1 MIKDLLRAIK
11 EFLIEYISHRLF
23 IISVIFFVL
32 FSILIFRLFKLQ
44 IIEGQE
50 HLENFTYKAKKTL
63 TVEASRGNIY
73 DRDGNLLAYNKLA
86 YAVTFENNN
95 RLADVARENDVT
107 ENELKN
113 AIVAKTINILEK
125 HGDRLNVNFPIACN
139 NGILSFTTNT
149 KAEKLRF
156 LADVYGYG
164 SADQL
169 TDIEKNSSARV
180 VFDYLSD
187 EKYFD
192 ISSEYEIEE
201 ALKIMSVRYALWL
214 NRYQQYISVNIAMD
228 ISEDSVAE
236 LKENSAELLGIDVVV
251 DSIRVYNDSEYFA
264 HIIGY
269 IGTISTDEMKEYNE
283 NLSEKDQY
291 NSSDMIGKTGLE
303 KKYESTLRGTNGIEE
318 IYVDNLGKI
327 IERSDKQDS
336 IAGQDIYLTIK
347 TDLQKYCY
355 DTLEKEI
362 SSVLLSNIT
371 DEKVDD
377 DKTKDKRIPISDV
390 YFALF
395 DNNALDISHMSG
407 NEAGETEKLI
417 NSKLEDSRKNAIAQI
432 SSKLKINETV
442 ESEEVNGSDS
452 SDDKK
457 DSKESIKSDNKKDDD
472 PEYETYMSYI
482 YSMLCD
488 NGIYNTKT
496 IDSTDETYK
505 KYIADDISLGT
516 YLRYAINKG
525 AIDISSF
532 DLSND
537 YYDSD
542 EVFDA
547 LISYLEKELSNDRE
561 FDKKV
566 LKYMIKK
573 GVINGTNVITVL
585 YEQGILDKKKDK
597 DYKDF
602 VSGKLSD
609 YKFIRKKIDKL
620 EITPAQLALDPC
632 EGSVVVTDTNTG
644 EILAMV
650 SYPSYNNNRLTNS
663 IDADYYAKLI
673 EDKTKPLYNRA
684 TQQRTAPGSTYKML
698 TTIAAVEEKAI
709 DLDTIIDDD
718 GIYTKVDP
726 PAKCWYYPGKH
737 GKIGIE
743 EALEVSCN
751 YFFYETGYR
760 LGGGDDHF
768 SDSDGLAKLAKYAG
782 MFGLDTNSGIELDEI
797 KPKISDETVVRSAI
811 GQGTN
816 AYTPTQLSRYVTTLA
831 TSGTC
836 YDLSIIKEIKDISGN
851 TTYENP
857 HNVHGTLSFDQ
868 SLWNTVHN
876 GMRRV
881 IKNHTDENMIINQI
895 KVDVAGK
902 TGTAE
907 ENLARPAH
915 ALFVSYA
922 PFNKPEISVTTVIPY
937 GYSSGNAEELAGF
950 IYAYYFDPKALEN
963 ASITGNVNMSD

>member
-1 MIKDLLRAIK
+1 MMIRELLHAIK

-23 IISVIFFVL
+23 IVSVVFFLL
-32 FSILIFRLFKLQ
+32 FTILISNLFRLQ
-44 IIEGQE
+44 IIEGRE
-50 HLENFTYKAKKTL
+50 HLENFTYKSKKTI

-73 DRDGNLLAYNKLA
+73 DCDGNLLAYNRLA

-95 RLADVARENDVT
+95 QLSEVARQNNIT
-107 ENELKN
+107 ENEMKN
-113 AIVAKTINILEK
+113 LIVAKTIHILEK
-125 HGDRLNVNFPIACN
+125 HNDTISVNFPLEYS
-139 NGILSFTTNT
+139 NGSFKFTTSSNS
-149 KAEKLRF
+149 EKLRF
-156 LADVYGYG
+156 LADIYGYG
-164 SADQL
+164 SSDEL
-169 TDIEKNSSARV
+169 TDKERNSTAEDVFNYLAGEKN
-180 VFDYLSD
+180 FNISD
-187 EKYFD
+187 EYDK
-192 ISSEYEIEE
+192 EE

-214 NRYQQYISVNIAMD
+214 NRFQQYISVNIAMD
-228 ISEDSVAE
+228 ISDESVAE

-251 DSIRVYNDSEYFA
+251 DSIRIYNDAEYFA

-269 IGTISTDEMKEYNE
+269 IGTISTDEMNEYNE
-283 NLSEKDQY
+283 NLSKENKYD
-291 NSSDMIGKTGLE
+291 SRDMIGKTGLE

-327 IERSDKQDS
+327 IERSDQQDS
-336 IAGQDIYLTIK
+336 VAGRDIYLTINS
-347 TDLQKYCY
+347 DLQKYCY

-362 SSVLLSNIT
+362 ASVLLANIT
-371 DEKVDD
+371 DQEVDE
-377 DKTKDKRIPISDV
+377 DKTIDKRIPIYDV
-390 YFALF
+390 YYALF
-395 DNNALDISHMSG
+395 DNNALDITHLAEKDAG
-407 NEAGETEKLI
+407 TYEKQVNNVLNE
-417 NSKLEDSRKNAIAQI
+417 SKNHAISEICNIFKTSEI
-432 SSKLKINETV
+432 SDAEL
-442 ESEEVNGSDS
+442 
-452 SDDKK
+452 
-457 DSKESIKSDNKKDDD
+457 D
-472 PEYETYMSYI
+472 PEYESYMDYI
-482 YSMLCD
+482 YKMLAN

-505 KYIADDISLGT
+505 QFVAEEISLGT
-516 YLRYAINKG
+516 YLHYAINQG

-532 DLSND
+532 NLSND
-537 YYDSD
+537 YYDSN
-542 EVFDA
+542 EVYSA
-547 LISYLEKELSNDRE
+547 LVEYIKDELSDDTDFN
-561 FDKKV
+561 KLV
-566 LKYMIKK
+566 MKYMIKS
-573 GVINGTNVITVL
+573 GVVNGTQVIQIMF
-585 YEQGILDKKKDK
+585 EQKLLDKEKDK

-602 VSGKLSD
+602 ASGKLSD
-609 YKFIRKKIDKL
+609 YKFIRRKINNL
-620 EITPAQLALDPC
+620 EVTPAQLALDPC

-644 EILAMV
+644 EIRAMV
-650 SYPSYNNNRLTNS
+650 SYPSYDNNRLTNS

-673 EDKTKPLYNRA
+673 ADKTKPLYNRA

-709 DLDTIIDDD
+709 DIDTIIDAE

-737 GKIGIE
+737 GEIGIE

-751 YFFYETGYR
+751 YFFYEVGYR
-760 LGGGDDHF
+760 LGGGEDHF
-768 SDSDGLAKLAKYAG
+768 SDNDGLKKLAKYAG

-797 KPKISDETVVRSAI
+797 DPKVSDETVVRSAI

-816 AYTPTQLSRYVTTLA
+816 AYTPTQLSRYVTTIA

-836 YDLSIIKEIKDISGN
+836 YDLSIIKEIRDITGN
-851 TTYENP
+851 ITYENP
-857 HNVHGTLSFDQ
+857 HTVHGTLNFDNK
-868 SLWNTVHN
+868 LWTTVHN

-881 IKNHTDENMIINQI
+881 IKNHTPEDMIINQI

-922 PFNKPEISVTTVIPY
+922 PFVKPEISVTTIIPY

>member
-1 MIKDLLRAIK
+1 MIKDLLHAIK
-11 EFLIEYISHRLF
+11 EFLLEYISHRLF
-23 IISVIFFVL
+23 ILSVVFFLL
-32 FSILIFRLFKLQ
+32 FSALIVRLFRLQ

-50 HLENFTYKAKKTL
+50 HLENFTYKSKKTL

-86 YAVTFENNN
+86 YSLTFENNN
-95 RLADVARENDVT
+95 GLPDIARANGVS

-113 AIVAKTINILEK
+113 AIVAKTIHILEK
-125 HGDRLNVNFPIACN
+125 HNDELDVSFPIAIDEY
-139 NGILSFTTNT
+139 GKLKFTTSTNS
-149 KAEKLRF
+149 EKLRF
-156 LADVYGYG
+156 LADIYGHT
-164 SADQL
+164 SSDEL
-169 TDIEKNSSARV
+169 SDSEKNNTAQE
-180 VFDYLSD
+180 VFDFLAGD
-187 EKYFD
+187 KNFD
-192 ISSEYEIEE
+192 ISDTYSTDE

-214 NRYQQYISVNIAMD
+214 NRFQQYISVTIAMD
-228 ISEDSVAE
+228 ISEESVAE
-236 LKENSAELLGIDVVV
+236 LEENSADLLGMEVVV
-251 DSIRVYNDSEYFA
+251 DSIRIYNDAEYFA

-283 NLSEKDQY
+283 SLSDENKY
-291 NSSDMIGKTGLE
+291 GSHDMIGKTGLE
-303 KKYESTLRGTNGIEE
+303 KKYESTLRGTNGVEE

-327 IERSDKQDS
+327 IERSDAKDS
-336 IAGQDIYLTIK
+336 IAGQDIYLTIRS
-347 TDLQKYCY
+347 DLQKYCY

-362 SSVLLSNIT
+362 ASVLLTNIT
-371 DEKVDD
+371 DEQVDE
-377 DKTKDKRIPISDV
+377 DKTKDKRIPIYDV
-390 YFALF
+390 YYALF
-395 DNNALDISHMSG
+395 DNNAINISHLAFDDAKTYEKTVNNTL
-407 NEAGETEKLI
+407 NESRAYAI
-417 NSKLEDSRKNAIAQI
+417 SKI
-432 SSKLKINETV
+432 SSILQS
-442 ESEEVNGSDS
+442 SEMSV
-452 SDDKK
+452 DDL
-457 DSKESIKSDNKKDDD
+457 E
-472 PEYETYMSYI
+472 PEYEAYMKYI
-482 YSMLCD
+482 YSMLSD
-488 NGIYNTKT
+488 RGIFNTNA
-496 IDSTDETYK
+496 IESTDETYK
-505 KYIADDISLGT
+505 QFMAEEISLGT
-516 YLRYAINKG
+516 YLHYAINRG

-532 DLSND
+532 ELSND
-537 YYDSD
+537 YYDSE
-542 EVFDA
+542 EVFKA
-547 LISYLEKELSNDRE
+547 LVVYLENNLKTDRD
-561 FDKKV
+561 FDKIV
-566 LKYMIKK
+566 MKYMIRK
-573 GVINGTNVITVL
+573 GLVSGEQIINILFEQNV
-585 YEQGILDKKKDK
+585 LDKEKDE
-597 DYKDF
+597 DYKEF
-602 VSGKLSD
+602 VSGKISD
-609 YKFIRKKIDKL
+609 YTFIRRKINNL

-632 EGSVVVTDTNTG
+632 EGSVVVTDTDTG

-650 SYPSYNNNRLTNS
+650 SYPSYDSNKLTNS
-663 IDADYYAKLI
+663 VDPEYYAQLI

-698 TTIAAVEEKAI
+698 TTIAAVEENAI
-709 DLDTIIDDD
+709 DLDTIIDAD

-737 GKIGIE
+737 GEIGIE

-751 YFFYETGYR
+751 YFFYEVGYR
-760 LGGGDDHF
+760 LGGGDNNF
-768 SDSDGLAKLAKYAG
+768 SDSTGLTKLAKYAG

-797 KPKISDETVVRSAI
+797 DPKVSNETVVRSAI

-836 YDLSIIKEIKDISGN
+836 YDLSIIKEIKNLDGN
-851 TTYENP
+851 VTYENP
-857 HNVHGTLSFDQ
+857 HNVHDILNFDND
-868 SLWNTVHN
+868 LWTTVHN

-922 PFNKPEISVTTVIPY
+922 PFEKPEISVTSVIPY